1 VKSYNILVVTFTN
14 KGAANMREVI
24 KKMVPN
30 EDFVANLT
38 MKTFHSFC
46 NSILLR
52 KREHFHLENFSVYE
66 ESDQRKV
73 LKQCVLE
80 MEAMAVKNGGII
92 IL

>member
-1 VKSYNILVVTFTN
+1 MLKNGVKDYNILVVTFTN

-24 KKMVPN
+24 KKMVPDDSYVN
-30 EDFVANLT
+30 KLT

-52 KREHFHLENFSVYE
+52 KREHFQLENFTVYE

-73 LKQCVLE
+73 MKQCILE
-80 MEAMAVKNGGII
+80 LENSEVFK
-92 IL
+92 